1 MSMFEIN
8 NWALKKVIFFI
19 SRVIFFGCALVLPL
33 YFEKLH
39 SLHKIYGY
47 LLVVSYFIFIT
58 MNWYVWG
65 KEINYRFKVYARANS
80 SVDRIL
86 ERILLGSVVS
96 IFILS
101 CISMFSRFDESVLY
115 WGFWSLAALFFSYP
129 TKRRIIDRKI
139 SFEFSELKFMDG
151 FEKVIFGI
159 IIIVFLVSVPN
170 FPIFHGTDAIK
181 VYLDPGELIHDQL
194 WAFYDLILFHGKEI
208 TGSNNFSY
216 FYFTYLLF
224 FGFFVLSFY
233 CILRFKF
240 TRKVA
245 LIGTLS
251 IVCTR
256 YLYYLLFNHVS
267 DLLTTAIMMILCW
280 VFLWSLKSSTYRSG
294 LLMGL
299 IGYFCLLV
307 NIKMLLLHAA
317 LTIVFLI
324 YKFKES
330 SFWFLKQF
338 IRYTLV
344 GATLTILTLLLH
356 HGFQVS
362 INILN
367 FYEFIDQFKIIF
379 TSKSFF
385 ILAIPGIL
393 ILFFDLISKKDFELF
408 KIFIFLVLAIIWGL
422 IFEIGAVRSFFIVA
436 LISFVCMLT
445 LDKILSKV
453 SINKSHQNLIILF
466 YVVMCMMDSSI
477 EYRVKSLLG
486 LL

>member
-1 MSMFEIN
+1 MKVFEMN
-8 NWALKKVIFFI
+8 NWAVKKLVFFI
-19 SRVIFFGCALVLPL
+19 SRVIIFGCALLLPL
-33 YFEKLH
+33 YFDKFH
-39 SLHKIYGY
+39 SVHKIYGY
-47 LLVVSYFIFIT
+47 LAVLSYFCFVL
-58 MNWYVWG
+58 MNWYLWG

-96 IFILS
+96 IFVLS
-101 CISMFSRFDESVLY
+101 CISLFKGFDERLLY
-115 WGFWSLAALFFSYP
+115 WIFWTIAVSFFSYP

-151 FEKVIFGI
+151 FEKVIFAVIVI
-159 IIIVFLVSVPN
+159 IFLISIPS
-170 FPIFHGTDAIK
+170 FPVFHGTDAIK

-194 WAFYDLILFHGKEI
+194 WGFYDLILFHGRAV
-208 TGSNNFSY
+208 TDLNNFAY
-216 FYFTYLLF
+216 FYFSYLLF
-224 FGFFVLSFY
+224 FGLFVISFY

-240 TRKVA
+240 TRKVS

-251 IVCTR
+251 IICTR

-267 DLLTTAIMMILCW
+267 DLLSTATMMTLCW

-307 NIKMLLLHAA
+307 NIKMLILHAA
-317 LTIVFLI
+317 LTIVFIL
-324 YKFKES
+324 YKYQES
-330 SFWFLKQF
+330 SLWYLKQF

-344 GATLTILTLLLH
+344 GAALTFLTLLLH
-356 HGFQVS
+356 HGFQIS
-362 INILN
+362 FNSLN
-367 FYEFIDQFKIIF
+367 FYEFITQLKIIF

-385 ILAIPGIL
+385 ILAVPGLFIL
-393 ILFFDLISKKDFELF
+393 LFDLTSSRDSELRKIS
-408 KIFIFLVLAIIWGL
+408 IFFVLALFWGFF
-422 IFEIGAVRSFFIVA
+422 FEIGAIRSFFIVA

-445 LDKILSKV
+445 LDKILMKV

-477 EYRVKSLLG
+477 EYRVKNLLE

>member
-1 MSMFEIN
+1 MNGFEIN
-8 NWALKKVIFFI
+8 NWAIKKILFFV
-19 SRVIFFGCALVLPL
+19 SRILFFGCALLLPL
-33 YFEKLH
+33 YFEKFTT
-39 SLHKIYGY
+39 LHKIYGY
-47 LLVVSYFIFIT
+47 LVILTYFCFIV

-86 ERILLGSVVS
+86 ERVLLGSVVS

-101 CISMFSRFDESVLY
+101 CISMFSFVDKMVLY
-115 WGFWSLAALFFSYP
+115 WGFWSMAALFFSYP

-159 IIIVFLVSVPN
+159 TLIIFLVSVPS
-170 FPIFHGTDAIK
+170 FPVFHGTDAIK
-181 VYLDPGELIHDQL
+181 VYLDPGELVHDQL

-208 TGSNNFSY
+208 SSSNNLSY

-224 FGFFVLSFY
+224 FGLFIISFY

-256 YLYYLLFNHVS
+256 HLYYLLFNHVS
-267 DLLTTAIMMILCW
+267 DLLPSATMMVLCW

-307 NIKMLLLHAA
+307 NIKMLVLHAV
-317 LTIVFLI
+317 LTIAFVI

-356 HGFQVS
+356 HGFEVS
-362 INILN
+362 FTTYNY
-367 FYEFIDQFKIIF
+367 YEFIDQLKIIF
-379 TSKSFF
+379 ISKSFF
-385 ILAIPGIL
+385 ILAIPGL
-393 ILFFDLISKKDFELF
+393 V
-408 KIFIFLVLAIIWGL
+408 IFIFDLFSIKDSELLKISIFLILAIIWGI
-422 IFEIGAVRSFFIVA
+422 IFEVGAVRSFFIVA
-436 LISFVCMLT
+436 LISFICMLT

-477 EYRVKSLLG
+477 EYRVKSMLG